1 MAHTKKRKH
10 KSYIATIR
18 QMLTAAA
25 FGCAELRDFTKQLRS
40 FQIDI
45 FPSYI

>member
-1 MAHTKKRKH
+1 MKKRKT
-10 KSYIATIR
+10 KRESYIAIIR